1 MKIALLGYGK
11 MGKAIEAE
19 ALKRG
24 HHVVLTL
31 DSEEDWRVNGK
42 LLQHVDVAV
51 EFSQP
56 EMAVNN
62 IRRCF
67 ASGTSVVVGTT
78 GWDKDFEFLKNECR
92 EENKSM
98 FVASNYSLGMNVFFE
113 INKQLAGLMNRF
125 GQFDVTIDELH
136 HKHKL
141 DAPSG
146 TAISLAGQII
156 NKIERK
162 SNWVIGTKSK
172 ESELEVFSAREV
184 EAPGTHTVSYTSDME
199 KIEITHTAKDRS
211 IFAIGAIMA
220 AEWLVGKTGFFGM
233 GDLLFNCNF

>member
-24 HHVVLTL
+24 HQVVLKL
-31 DSEEDWRVNGK
+31 DSEEDWRVNGN
-42 LLQHVDVAV
+42 LLQHVNVAI

-56 EMAVNN
+56 EMAVHN

-78 GWDKDFEFLKNECR
+78 GWEQDFQLVKNECR
-92 EENKSM
+92 KENKCM
-98 FVASNYSLGMNVFFE
+98 FVASNFSLGMNIFFE
-113 INKQLAGLMNRF
+113 INKQLAGLMNSF
-125 GQFDVTIDELH
+125 GHFDVTIDELH

-146 TAISLAGQII
+146 TAITLAGQII

-162 SNWVIGTKSK
+162 SNWVLGTKSK
-172 ESELEVFSAREV
+172 ASELEIFSAREA
-184 EAPGTHTVSYTSDME
+184 EAPGTHTVNYTSEME
-199 KIEITHTAKDRS
+199 KIEITHTATDRS
-211 IFAIGAIMA
+211 VFATGAIMA

-233 GDLLFNCNF
+233 GDLLFNGNL